1 MNEQLRSELAEI
13 QSDAIDKV
21 IRLADKHGIDRDELI
36 KLFVTVGFVTAKF
49 GSFKDYKFGG
59 NED

>member
-1 MNEQLRSELAEI
+1 MNEQLSSELAEI
-13 QSDAIDKV
+13 QSDAIEKV

-36 KLFVTVGFVTAKF
+36 MRFVTVGFVTEQV

-59 NED
+59 NEN

>member
-1 MNEQLRSELAEI
+1 MNEQLIRQLTEI
-13 QSDAIDKV
+13 QTDAMEKV

-36 KLFVTVGFVTAKF
+36 MRFVTAGFVTAQV

-59 NED
+59 NEN

>member
-1 MNEQLRSELAEI
+1 MNEQLIRELTEI
-13 QSDAIDKV
+13 QTDAMKKV

-36 KLFVTVGFVTAKF
+36 MRFVTVGFVTAQV

-59 NED
+59 NEN

>member
-1 MNEQLRSELAEI
+1 MNEQLIRELTEI
-13 QSDAIDKV
+13 QTDAMEKV

-36 KLFVTVGFVTAKF
+36 MRFVTVGFVTAQV

-59 NED
+59 NEN

>member
-1 MNEQLRSELAEI
+1 MNEQLSSELAEI

-36 KLFVTVGFVTAKF
+36 MRYVTVGFVAAKV
-49 GSFKDYKFGG
+49 GLFKDYKFGG
-59 NED
+59 NEN

>member
-1 MNEQLRSELAEI
+1 MNEQLSSELAKI

-36 KLFVTVGFVTAKF
+36 MLFVTIGFVTAKV

-59 NED
+59 NEN